1 MMKMEEIYIYIVYFL
16 YRRELSDI
24 IAYPIIRTQQ
34 KENTDKIW
42 S

>member
-1 MMKMEEIYIYIVYFL
+1 MMKMEEIYFHFL

-34 KENTDKIW
+34 KENTDKI
-42 S
+42 